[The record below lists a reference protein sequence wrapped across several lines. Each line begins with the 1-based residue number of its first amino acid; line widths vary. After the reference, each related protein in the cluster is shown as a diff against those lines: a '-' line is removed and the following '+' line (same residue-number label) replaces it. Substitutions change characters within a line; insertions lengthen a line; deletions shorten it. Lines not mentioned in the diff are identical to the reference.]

1 MTPLNLMTR
10 PGLIAAIGVGIV
22 MLVSATRSDAGFVI
36 TAANVT
42 ASAGSIGSFDVLI
55 SNTNS
60 PGGASYSVSSDGL
73 QLALTGISGVTFTGV
88 TIDTTTPYIYLT
100 SGTTLPG
107 GGPLSFDN
115 FPNTGFAASDS
126 EFSPADDYQRTIAPG
141 MSFGLAHVTY
151 SVAAGTAPGAGL
163 IDIVVNP
170 DGSATSLADF
180 NGDAIPFTAMDGSFT
195 ITPSVVPEP
204 SALLL
209 TATGFAL
216 VVLGQRRARSIGV
229 GRGKT
234 HRSEEAR

>member
-22 MLVSATRSDAGFVI
+22 MLVCATRSDAGFVI
-36 TAANVT
+36 SVSNVT
-42 ASAGSIGSFDVLI
+42 ASAGSSGSFDILL

-60 PGGASYSVSSDGL
+60 PEGASYSVSSDGL
-73 QLALTGISGVTFTGV
+73 ELAMTGISGVTFTGV

-100 SGTTLPG
+100 SGTTIG
-107 GGPLSFDN
+107 GGPFSFDN
-115 FPNTGFAASDS
+115 FPNTEFTASDS
-126 EFSPADDYQRTIAPG
+126 EFSSLDNYQRTIAPG
-141 MSFGLAHVTY
+141 MSLGLAHVTY
-151 SVAAGTAPGAGL
+151 SVAAGTAPSAGL
-163 IDIVVNP
+163 IDIVVNS

-180 NGDAIPFTAMDGSFT
+180 AGDAIPFTAMDGSFT
-195 ITPSVVPEP
+195 VTPSAVPEP
-204 SALLL
+204 SAFLL

-234 HRSEEAR
+234 HLSEQAR